1 MLVYCGTICAKD
13 LIYTRLRRLLYSEN
27 PQQETT
33 WFPSTPMCG
42 HDDGY
47 YKGLLSNRRVDVSE
61 GHKYVLMSG
70 CRDEALDTFGYALCA
85 QSLLMMCGGQA
96 PTAQILKEALKAQE
110 GQSDEGAKAD
120 VSVTAEDAIQN
131 TKTVPESITPLDGVG
146 IPIPSRR
153 KRMKPL

>member
-1 MLVYCGTICAKD
+1 
-13 LIYTRLRRLLYSEN
+13 
-27 PQQETT
+27 
-33 WFPSTPMCG
+33 MCG

-96 PTAQILKEALKAQE
+96 PTAQILKEAIAKKEASE
-110 GQSDEGAKAD
+110 GQSDEGSKAD

-131 TKTVPESITPLDGVG
+131 TQVVPESITPLDGVG
-146 IPIPSRR
+146 IPIPSRIRR